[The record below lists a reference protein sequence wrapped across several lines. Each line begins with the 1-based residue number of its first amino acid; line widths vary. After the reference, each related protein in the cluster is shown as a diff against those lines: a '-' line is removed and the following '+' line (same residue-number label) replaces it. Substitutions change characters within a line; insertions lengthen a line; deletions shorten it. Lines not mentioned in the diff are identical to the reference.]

1 MPRLVEIP
9 GVGPVEFPDSMSDE
23 QVTQAIQRDIL
34 KTASAST
41 MDGRAARP
49 IVKNTVAQ
57 LQGPT
62 MGFAD
67 EIGGGVGA
75 LATTLPGKDY
85 LDRLTQNYLGKR
97 DYLRGA
103 SEQGMKDDPVRNT
116 AGQVALSLPIG
127 ASIPQLFGKAT
138 LPWQLASAGITGA
151 TAGAVSGAGETT
163 KNLAEDPMGFAKDV
177 GKSAAF
183 GAAFPL
189 VAMPVVGGATAV
201 AKNVAS
207 RFNDSVAGRF
217 AREKVA
223 ESFLRDAAPGVTK
236 PLQRA
241 QGRLGVLGPEASVAD
256 TGGANV
262 RAQLDILATLP
273 GATKQGVEQ
282 LIHARQA
289 GRAGR
294 LIESADEALGAG
306 GVRVSQAIDDLIQ
319 ARQATAAPL
328 YEKVRQITIGR
339 PSQELQDVVKAAD
352 SLGALSL
359 ARRMAEAQRQP
370 FTLDMQNPQNWSMR
384 DLDLVKRG
392 VDDLVQGQK
401 DTTGKVTALGRAYG
415 QLVDSLKSE
424 LDSATKGLYRRARA
438 AYEAPSDLIDAANAG
453 RKALTLSDDGIKT
466 ATRNFS
472 AEEMQAYQTGAFEA
486 LRQQLGR
493 ESGQTQ
499 ILKMWKEPATREKL
513 QALFGDE
520 RTFRQFASS
529 VAAEARLKAL
539 ESTGRGSQTAQRQ
552 YAAGDLD
559 APAIKQFG
567 AAAVDAKTGN
577 LPGLFSNVSS
587 AWNRVKTPEP
597 VRDAMGGL
605 LLQRGPEARQGLL
618 SIQEIA
624 DEVARNRTRQAG
636 ALGLLGGLF

>member
-9 GVGPVEFPDSMSDE
+9 GVGPVEFPDGMSDE

-34 KTASAST
+34 KTATSAN
-41 MDGRAARP
+41 MQGRAERP

-85 LDRLTQNYLGKR
+85 FDRLTQNYLGKR

-138 LPWQLASAGITGA
+138 LPWQLGSAAVTGA

-163 KNLAEDPMGFAKDV
+163 KSLAEDPMGFAKDV

-189 VAMPVVGGATAV
+189 IAIPAAGAVGAV
-201 AKNVAS
+201 TKNVAS
-207 RFNDSVAGRF
+207 RFNDSVAGRS
-217 AREKVA
+217 AREKIA
-223 ESFLRDAAPGVTK
+223 ESFLRDAAPGVSA

-241 QGRLGVLGPEASVAD
+241 EARLGVLGPEASVAD
-256 TGGANV
+256 TGGANI

-282 LIHARQA
+282 LIHQRQA
-289 GRAGR
+289 GRADR
-294 LIESADEALGAG
+294 LIGAMEQRLNPG
-306 GVRVSQAIDDLIQ
+306 GERLATTVDDLI
-319 ARQATAAPL
+319 ATRQKNAIPL
-328 YEKVRQITIGR
+328 YNNLYKT
-339 PSQELQDVVKAAD
+339 
-352 SLGALSL
+352 
-359 ARRMAEAQRQP
+359 
-370 FTLDMQNPQNWSMR
+370 
-384 DLDLVKRG
+384 G
-392 VDDLVQGQK
+392 VFVD
-401 DTTGKVTALGRAYG
+401 
-415 QLVDSLKSE
+415 DSLKSMISAANELGAGAAAKKIATAKQSEYGLTPDVKWAGMRE
-424 LDSATKGLYRRARA
+424 LDYLKQGLDDIIAANTDISGKVNKVGAAVQGLKTNYVAALDDLTKGKYKAARDAFAGPSQLITA
-438 AYEAPSDLIDAANAG
+438 AESG
-453 RKALTLSDDGIKT
+453 RKALTLDDMAIASTMRGMSESEKE
-466 ATRNFS
+466 AFR
-472 AEEMQAYQTGAFEA
+472 TGAAEA
-486 LRQQLGR
+486 LRQQMGR

-559 APAIKQFG
+559 VPAIKQFG